1 MKFSPNIIKK
11 SSPENAF
18 ALFLYQSKLSETMQT
33 QKVYLM
39 IPSWVKAQ
47 IAKRSYYLFFL
58 VFFAVISTSCG
69 TSREIPGAPST
80 RPLSRDERS
89 QYTQR
94 LGMPISG
101 KENPAL
107 IREVA
112 LWIGTPYR
120 YGGTNRSGVDCSGF
134 IVTVNRNVYGRD
146 LPRTTA
152 GIANATRRVNR
163 RGLRDGDLVF
173 FRTKGRKISH
183 AGIYLG
189 NGYFAHASSSRGVVV
204 DQLSG
209 NYWSRHFVRGGR
221 P

>member
-1 MKFSPNIIKK
+1 MPARN
-11 SSPENAF
+11 
-18 ALFLYQSKLSETMQT
+18 LYFLVQ
-33 QKVYLM
+33 YLV
-39 IPSWVKAQ
+39 INQ
-47 IAKRSYYLFFL
+47 LAKRSVYLFFL
-58 VFFAVISTSCG
+58 IFVALMSTSCG
-69 TSREIPGAPST
+69 VSREIPGTPSA
-80 RPLSRDERS
+80 RPLSQEERN
-89 QYTQR
+89 QYAQR

-112 LWIGTPYR
+112 LWAGAPYR
-120 YGGTNRSGVDCSGF
+120 YGGTTRSGVDCSGF
-134 IVTVNRNVYGRD
+134 IVTVSRNVYGRE
-146 LPRTTA
+146 LPRSTT

-163 RGLRDGDLVF
+163 RGLRDGDILF

-204 DQLSG
+204 DQLGSD
-209 NYWSRHFVRGGR
+209 YWSRRFIRGGR